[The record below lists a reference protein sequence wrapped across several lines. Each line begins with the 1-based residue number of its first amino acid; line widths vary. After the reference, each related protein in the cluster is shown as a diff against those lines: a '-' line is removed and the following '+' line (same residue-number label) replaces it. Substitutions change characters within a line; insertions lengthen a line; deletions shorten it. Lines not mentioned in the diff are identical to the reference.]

1 MVKYL
6 SAVELNTDDYSG
18 RYWQLGYFYIER
30 YGLYTPKQ
38 RIYVLYKIGDISR
51 ERKLFEYEV
60 LLLMMKDHRIDV
72 VNLYI
77 NRSNKIVSM
86 RQHCLQQE
94 IKFNVIEPQ
103 NNGRYTVI
111 GGALSNYSE
120 TIYEGSNAIKG
131 GHLIVRD
138 NSTGKIIIHNQMEC
152 SLMMH
157 ESFTNARIVKKENRM
172 TIVDDDCDDRRLE
185 ESGDYEILPDYTN
198 LDQAQII
205 SDMQKYIEE
214 YNIKANK
221 HMKKCKELLESGGLI
236 VSSGIIN
243 HGYRPYML
251 NAIIDN
257 HNKLEERLTVQNN
270 VLNCKKEM
278 LQDIHAVEYVR
289 LLNGLDIQKI
299 SRYSICVSSGAV
311 FKNMRYTRVY
321 KNKECFRRST
331 AQEIERLKKL
341 LNNNEDR
348 QKVLDNF
355 EYMYDYDRAID
366 FKEEYDRQ
374 SEIAKYKC
382 DERLDELVN
391 NSGYAQ
397 ISYEYLKHRQVGAY
411 LDDKELCK
419 RLIFESLAEYME
431 GVLNRK
437 IFRSTLRLYGKDLY
451 TFKDVKVRDIVE
463 GYKKYNNIKDET
475 EGSNS
480 LAYFA
485 STYCK
490 FCTVEVFK
498 ELIDDEESCLRE
510 ILANLVGKY
519 ECIKSQSQ

>member
-6 SAVELNTDDYSG
+6 SEAELNTDDYSG
-18 RYWQLGYFYIER
+18 RYWQLGYFYVER

-51 ERKLFEYEV
+51 EHKLFEYEV

-86 RQHCLQQE
+86 REHCLQQE

-120 TIYEGSNAIKG
+120 IIYEGSNAIKG
-131 GHLIVRD
+131 DHLIVRD
-138 NSTGKIIIHNQMEC
+138 NSDGKIRIHNQMEC
-152 SLMMH
+152 SLMMC

-172 TIVDDDCDDRRLE
+172 AIVDDGKRLE

-205 SDMQKYIEE
+205 SDMRKYIEE
-214 YNIKANK
+214 YNIETNG
-221 HMKKCKELLESGGLI
+221 HMKKCEGLLESGGLI
-236 VSSGIIN
+236 ISNGIIN
-243 HGYRPYML
+243 HGYRPCKFY
-251 NAIIDN
+251 AIIDN
-257 HNKLEERLTVQNN
+257 HNRLEKRLTFQNN

-278 LQDIHAVEYVR
+278 LQDIHAVEYER
-289 LLNGLDIQKI
+289 LLSGLDIQKI

-311 FKNMRYTRVY
+311 FKNMRYIKVY
-321 KNKECFRRST
+321 KNKGYSRGNTS
-331 AQEIERLKKL
+331 QEIERLEKL

-348 QKVLDNF
+348 QKVLNNF
-355 EYMYDYDRAID
+355 EYMYDCDRAID
-366 FKEEYDRQ
+366 FKEEYNRQ
-374 SEIAKYKC
+374 SELAKYDC
-382 DERLDELVN
+382 DERLDELIN
-391 NSGYAQ
+391 NSRYTQ
-397 ISYEYLKHRQVGAY
+397 TSYEYLKHWQVGAY
-411 LDDKELCK
+411 LNDKELCK
-419 RLIFESLAEYME
+419 RLIFESLAEYIE

-437 IFRSTLRLYGKDLY
+437 AFRSILKLYGKDLY
-451 TFKDVKVRDIVE
+451 TFKDVKVQDIVE
-463 GYKKYNNIKDET
+463 GYKKYNNVKDET
-475 EGSNS
+475 EESNS

-490 FCTVEVFK
+490 ICTMEVFK
-498 ELIDDEESCLRE
+498 ELIDDEESCLRK

-519 ECIKSQSQ
+519 GCIRSQSQ

>member
-1 MVKYL
+1 MIKYL
-6 SAVELNTDDYSG
+6 SAVELNTGDYSG
-18 RYWQLGYFYIER
+18 RYWQLGYFYVER
-30 YGLYTPKQ
+30 YGLYTLKQ
-38 RIYVLYKIGDISR
+38 RIYVLYKIGDIGR

-86 RQHCLQQE
+86 REHCLQQE

-120 TIYEGSNAIKG
+120 IIYEGSNAIKG

-138 NSTGKIIIHNQMEC
+138 NSNGKIRIHNQMEC

-157 ESFTNARIVKKENRM
+157 ESFTNARIIKKENRM
-172 TIVDDDCDDRRLE
+172 AIVDDDKRLE

-205 SDMQKYIEE
+205 SDMRKYLEE
-214 YNIKANK
+214 YNIEANK
-221 HMKKCKELLESGGLI
+221 HMKKCKGLLESGGLI
-236 VSSGIIN
+236 ISSWITN
-243 HGYRPYML
+243 HGYHPYKL
-251 NAIIDN
+251 NAMIDN
-257 HNKLEERLTVQNN
+257 HNKLEERLTFQNN

-278 LQDIHAVEYVR
+278 LQDIHSVEYLR
-289 LLNGLDIQKI
+289 LLNWLYIQKI

-311 FKNMRYTRVY
+311 FKNMRYTRAY
-321 KNKECFRRST
+321 KNKECSRRNT
-331 AQEIERLKKL
+331 EQEIERLEKL

-374 SEIAKYKC
+374 SELAKYEC
-382 DERLDELVN
+382 DEWLDKLIN
-391 NSGYAQ
+391 NSGCAQ
-397 ISYEYLKHRQVGAY
+397 INYEYLKHWQVGAY
-411 LDDKELCK
+411 LNDKELCK
-419 RLIFESLAEYME
+419 RLIFESLAEYIE

-437 IFRSTLRLYGKDLY
+437 IFRSILRLYGKDLY

-463 GYKKYNNIKDET
+463 GYKKYNNIKDEN
-475 EGSNS
+475 EESNS

-490 FCTVEVFK
+490 FCTMEVFK

-519 ECIKSQSQ
+519 GCIRSQNQ

>member
-1 MVKYL
+1 MIKYL
-6 SAVELNTDDYSG
+6 SAVELNTDNYSG
-18 RYWQLGYFYIER
+18 RYWQLGYLYVER

-38 RIYVLYKIGDISR
+38 RIYVLYKIGDINR
-51 ERKLFEYEV
+51 KCKLFEYEM
-60 LLLMMKDHRIDV
+60 LLLLMKDHRIDV

-86 RQHCLQQE
+86 REHCLQQE

-120 TIYEGSNAIKG
+120 IIYEGSNAIKG

-138 NSTGKIIIHNQMEC
+138 NSSGKIIIHNQMEC

-157 ESFTNARIVKKENRM
+157 ESFTNARIVKKENRR
-172 TIVDDDCDDRRLE
+172 IVVDDKRLE
-185 ESGDYEILPDYTN
+185 ESGDYEVLPDYTN

-214 YNIKANK
+214 YNLEANK
-221 HMKKCKELLESGGLI
+221 HMKKCKGLLESGGLI
-236 VSSGIIN
+236 IGSWITN
-243 HGYRPYML
+243 HGYHPYKL
-251 NAIIDN
+251 NAMIDN
-257 HNKLEERLTVQNN
+257 HNRLEERLTFQNN

-278 LQDIHAVEYVR
+278 LQDIHSVEYVR

-299 SRYSICVSSGAV
+299 SRYSVCVSSGAV
-311 FKNMRYTRVY
+311 FKNIRYTQVY
-321 KNKECFRRST
+321 KNKEYSGRNT
-331 AQEIERLKKL
+331 VQENERLKKL

-355 EYMYDYDRAID
+355 EYIYDCDRAVD
-366 FKEEYDRQ
+366 FKEEYDRR
-374 SEIAKYKC
+374 SEIAKYEC
-382 DERLDELVN
+382 DEGLDELVN
-391 NSGYAQ
+391 NSEYAQ
-397 ISYEYLKHRQVGAY
+397 INYEYLKHWQVGAY
-411 LDDKELCK
+411 LNDKELCK
-419 RLIFESLAEYME
+419 RLIFESLAEYIE

-437 IFRSTLRLYGKDLY
+437 IFRSILRLYGKDLY

-475 EGSNS
+475 EESNS

-490 FCTVEVFK
+490 FCTMEVFK
-498 ELIDDEESCLRE
+498 ELIDDEESCLKE

-519 ECIKSQSQ
+519 ECIR

>member
-1 MVKYL
+1 MIKYL
-6 SAVELNTDDYSG
+6 SAVELNTGDYSG

-51 ERKLFEYEV
+51 ECKLFEYEV

-86 RQHCLQQE
+86 REHCLQQE

-103 NNGRYTVI
+103 NNSRYTVI

-120 TIYEGSNAIKG
+120 IVYEGSNAIKG

-138 NSTGKIIIHNQMEC
+138 NSNDKIRIHNQMEC

-157 ESFTNARIVKKENRM
+157 ESFTNARIVKKENRR
-172 TIVDDDCDDRRLE
+172 TILDDKRLE

-205 SDMQKYIEE
+205 SNMSKYIEE
-214 YNIKANK
+214 YNIEANN
-221 HMKKCKELLESGGLI
+221 HMEKCKGLLESGGLI
-236 VSSGIIN
+236 ISSGIIN
-243 HGYRPYML
+243 HGYRPYEL
-251 NAIIDN
+251 NAMIDN
-257 HNKLEERLTVQNN
+257 HNRLEERLTFQNN

-278 LQDIHAVEYVR
+278 LYDIHAVEHIR

-311 FKNMRYTRVY
+311 FKNMRYARVY
-321 KNKECFRRST
+321 KNKEYSRRNT
-331 AQEIERLKKL
+331 AQEIERLEKL
-341 LNNNEDR
+341 LNNNDDR

-374 SEIAKYKC
+374 SEIAKYEC
-382 DERLDELVN
+382 DAGLDKLIN
-391 NSGYAQ
+391 NSGYTQ
-397 ISYEYLKHRQVGAY
+397 INYEYLKHWQVGAY
-411 LDDKELCK
+411 LNDRELCK
-419 RLIFESLAEYME
+419 KLIFESLAEYIE

-437 IFRSTLRLYGKDLY
+437 IFRSILRLYGKDLY
-451 TFKDVKVRDIVE
+451 TFKDVKVQDIVE

-475 EGSNS
+475 EESNS

-490 FCTVEVFK
+490 FCTMEVFK
-498 ELIDDEESCLRE
+498 ELIDDEEGCLRK

-519 ECIKSQSQ
+519 ECIRSQSQ

>member
-18 RYWQLGYFYIER
+18 RYWQLGYFYVER

-51 ERKLFEYEV
+51 ERKLFEYDV

-77 NRSNKIVSM
+77 NRNNKIVSM
-86 RQHCLQQE
+86 REHCLQQE

-111 GGALSNYSE
+111 GGDLSNYSE
-120 TIYEGSNAIKG
+120 IIYEGSNVIKG
-131 GHLIVRD
+131 GRLIVRD
-138 NSTGKIIIHNQMEC
+138 NSSGKIRIHNQMEC
-152 SLMMH
+152 SLMMS
-157 ESFTNARIVKKENRM
+157 ESFTNARVTKKEDRM
-172 TIVDDDCDDRRLE
+172 IIVDDNYDDIRLW

-205 SDMQKYIEE
+205 SDMRKYIEE
-214 YNIKANK
+214 YNIEANG
-221 HMKKCKELLESGGLI
+221 HMKKCKELLESGGLMI
-236 VSSGIIN
+236 SSGIIS

-257 HNKLEERLTVQNN
+257 HNRLEERLTVQNN

-278 LQDIHAVEYVR
+278 LQDIHAVEYIR
-289 LLNGLDIQKI
+289 LLNQLDIQKI
-299 SRYSICVSSGAV
+299 SRYFICVSSGAV
-311 FKNMRYTRVY
+311 FKNTRYTQVY
-321 KNKECFRRST
+321 KNKEYSRRNT
-331 AQEIERLKKL
+331 VQKTERLEKL
-341 LNNNEDR
+341 LNNNDDR

-355 EYMYDYDRAID
+355 EYMYDCDRAID
-366 FKEEYDRQ
+366 FEEEYGRQ
-374 SEIAKYKC
+374 SEIAKYEC
-382 DERLDELVN
+382 DEGLDKLIN
-391 NSGYAQ
+391 NSGYTQ
-397 ISYEYLKHRQVGAY
+397 INYEYLKHRQVGAY
-411 LDDKELCK
+411 LNDKELCK
-419 RLIFESLAEYME
+419 RLIFESLAEYIE
-431 GVLNRK
+431 GVLDRK
-437 IFRSTLRLYGKDLY
+437 IFRSMLRLYGKDLY
-451 TFKDVKVRDIVE
+451 TFKDVKVLDIVE

-475 EGSNS
+475 EESNS

-485 STYCK
+485 STYCG
-490 FCTVEVFK
+490 FCTMEVFK
-498 ELIDDEESCLRE
+498 ELIDDEEGCLKE

-519 ECIKSQSQ
+519 KYIGP

>member
-18 RYWQLGYFYIER
+18 RYWQLGYFYVER

-38 RIYVLYKIGDISR
+38 RIYILYKIGDISR
-51 ERKLFEYEV
+51 EHKLFEYEA

-72 VNLYI
+72 INLYI
-77 NRSNKIVSM
+77 NRSNEIISM
-86 RQHCLQQE
+86 REHCLQQE

-120 TIYEGSNAIKG
+120 IIYEGSNAIKG
-131 GHLIVRD
+131 GRLIVRD
-138 NSTGKIIIHNQMEC
+138 NSNGKIRIHNQKEC

-157 ESFTNARIVKKENRM
+157 ESFTNARIAKKENRM
-172 TIVDDDCDDRRLE
+172 IIVDDDKRLE
-185 ESGDYEILPDYTN
+185 ESGGYEILPDYTN

-205 SDMQKYIEE
+205 SDMRKYIEE
-214 YNIKANK
+214 YNIEANE
-221 HMKKCKELLESGGLI
+221 HMKKCKGLLESGGLI
-236 VSSGIIN
+236 ISSGIIN
-243 HGYRPYML
+243 HGYHPYML
-251 NAIIDN
+251 NAIVDN
-257 HNKLEERLTVQNN
+257 HSRLEERLTFQNN

-289 LLNGLDIQKI
+289 LLNWLDIQKI

-311 FKNMRYTRVY
+311 FKNIRYTQVY
-321 KNKECFRRST
+321 KNREYSRRNT
-331 AQEIERLKKL
+331 VQETERLKKL
-341 LNNNEDR
+341 LNNNDDR

-374 SEIAKYKC
+374 SEIAKYEC
-382 DERLDELVN
+382 DEGLDKLIN

-397 ISYEYLKHRQVGAY
+397 INYEYLKHWQVGAY
-411 LDDKELCK
+411 LNDKELCK
-419 RLIFESLAEYME
+419 RLIFESLAEYIE

-437 IFRSTLRLYGKDLY
+437 IFRSTLRLYRKDLY
-451 TFKDVKVRDIVE
+451 TFKDVKVRDIVD

-475 EGSNS
+475 EESNS

-490 FCTVEVFK
+490 FCTMEVFK
-498 ELIDDEESCLRE
+498 ELIDDEEGCLRE
-510 ILANLVGKY
+510 ILTNLVGKY
-519 ECIKSQSQ
+519 EYIRSQRK

>member
-18 RYWQLGYFYIER
+18 RYWQLGYFYVER

-86 RQHCLQQE
+86 REHCLQQE

-120 TIYEGSNAIKG
+120 IIYEGSNAIKG

-138 NSTGKIIIHNQMEC
+138 NSNGNIRIHNQMEC

-157 ESFTNARIVKKENRM
+157 ESFTNARIIKKENRM
-172 TIVDDDCDDRRLE
+172 AIVDDDKRLE

-205 SDMQKYIEE
+205 SDMRKYLEE
-214 YNIKANK
+214 YNIEANK
-221 HMKKCKELLESGGLI
+221 HMKKCKGLLGSGGLI
-236 VSSGIIN
+236 ISSWITN
-243 HGYRPYML
+243 HGYHPYKL
-251 NAIIDN
+251 NAMIDN
-257 HNKLEERLTVQNN
+257 HNKLEERLTFQNN

-278 LQDIHAVEYVR
+278 LQDIHSVEYLR
-289 LLNGLDIQKI
+289 LLNWLDIQKI

-311 FKNMRYTRVY
+311 FKNIRYNRAY
-321 KNKECFRRST
+321 KNKECSRRNT
-331 AQEIERLKKL
+331 AQEIERLEKL

-366 FKEEYDRQ
+366 FKEEYGRQ
-374 SEIAKYKC
+374 SELAKYEC
-382 DERLDELVN
+382 DEWLDKLIN
-391 NSGYAQ
+391 NSRCAQ
-397 ISYEYLKHRQVGAY
+397 INYEYLKHWQVGAY
-411 LDDKELCK
+411 LNDKELCK
-419 RLIFESLAEYME
+419 RLIFESLAEYIE

-437 IFRSTLRLYGKDLY
+437 IFRSILRLYGKDLY

-475 EGSNS
+475 EESNS

-490 FCTVEVFK
+490 FCTMEVFK
-498 ELIDDEESCLRE
+498 ELIDDEESCLRK

-519 ECIKSQSQ
+519 ECIR

>member
-18 RYWQLGYFYIER
+18 RYWQLGYFYVER
-30 YGLYTPKQ
+30 YGLYTLKQ
-38 RIYVLYKIGDISR
+38 RIYVLYKIGDIGR

-86 RQHCLQQE
+86 REHCLQQE

-120 TIYEGSNAIKG
+120 IIYEGSNAIKG

-138 NSTGKIIIHNQMEC
+138 NSNGKIRIHNQMEC

-157 ESFTNARIVKKENRM
+157 ESFTNARIIKKENRM
-172 TIVDDDCDDRRLE
+172 AIVDDDKRLE

-205 SDMQKYIEE
+205 SDMRKYLEE
-214 YNIKANK
+214 YNIEANK
-221 HMKKCKELLESGGLI
+221 HMKKCKGLLESGGLI
-236 VSSGIIN
+236 ISSWITN
-243 HGYRPYML
+243 HGYHPYKL
-251 NAIIDN
+251 NAMIDN
-257 HNKLEERLTVQNN
+257 HNKLEERLTFQNN

-278 LQDIHAVEYVR
+278 LQDIHSVEYLR
-289 LLNGLDIQKI
+289 LLNWLDIQKI
-299 SRYSICVSSGAV
+299 SRYSICVSSWAV
-311 FKNMRYTRVY
+311 FKNIRYTQVY
-321 KNKECFRRST
+321 KNREYFRRNT
-331 AQEIERLKKL
+331 VQETERLKKL
-341 LNNNEDR
+341 LNNNDDR

-374 SEIAKYKC
+374 SEIAKYEC
-382 DERLDELVN
+382 DEGLDKLIN

-397 ISYEYLKHRQVGAY
+397 INYEYLKHWQVGAY
-411 LDDKELCK
+411 LNDKELCK
-419 RLIFESLAEYME
+419 RLIFESLAEYIE

-437 IFRSTLRLYGKDLY
+437 IFRSILRLYGKDLY

-463 GYKKYNNIKDET
+463 VYRKYNNIKDEN
-475 EGSNS
+475 EESNS

-490 FCTVEVFK
+490 FCTMEVFK

-519 ECIKSQSQ
+519 GCIRSQNQ

>member
-30 YGLYTPKQ
+30 YGLYTPRQ
-38 RIYVLYKIGDISR
+38 RIYVLYKIGDINR
-51 ERKLFEYEV
+51 KCKLFEYEV

-86 RQHCLQQE
+86 REHCLQQE
-94 IKFNVIEPQ
+94 IKFNVIEPE

-120 TIYEGSNAIKG
+120 IIYEGSNAIKG
-131 GHLIVRD
+131 SRLIVRD
-138 NSTGKIIIHNQMEC
+138 NSNGKIRIHNQMEC
-152 SLMMH
+152 SLLMR
-157 ESFTNARIVKKENRM
+157 ESFTNARIIKKENRR
-172 TIVDDDCDDRRLE
+172 TIVDDKILE

-205 SDMQKYIEE
+205 SDMRKYIEE
-214 YNIKANK
+214 YNIEANK
-221 HMKKCKELLESGGLI
+221 HMKECEGLLESGGLI
-236 VSSGIIN
+236 VSSGIIS

-257 HNKLEERLTVQNN
+257 HNRLEERLTFQNN

-278 LQDIHAVEYVR
+278 LQDIHAAEYVR
-289 LLNGLDIQKI
+289 LLTGLAIQKI

-311 FKNMRYTRVY
+311 FKNMRYNQVY
-321 KNKECFRRST
+321 KNKEYSRINT
-331 AQEIERLKKL
+331 VQETERLKKL
-341 LNNNEDR
+341 LNNNDDR
-348 QKVLDNF
+348 QKVLDDF

-366 FKEEYDRQ
+366 FKEEYDRR
-374 SEIAKYKC
+374 SEIAKYEC
-382 DERLDELVN
+382 DEGLDELVN
-391 NSGYAQ
+391 NSEYAQ
-397 ISYEYLKHRQVGAY
+397 INYEYLKHWQVGAY
-411 LDDKELCK
+411 LNDKELCK
-419 RLIFESLAEYME
+419 RLIFESLAEYIE

-437 IFRSTLRLYGKDLY
+437 IFRSILRLYGKDLY
-451 TFKDVKVRDIVE
+451 TFKNVKVRDIVE

-475 EGSNS
+475 EESNS

-490 FCTVEVFK
+490 FCTMEVFK

-510 ILANLVGKY
+510 ILTNLVGKY
-519 ECIKSQSQ
+519 EYIR

>member
-18 RYWQLGYFYIER
+18 RYWQLGYFYVDR

-51 ERKLFEYEV
+51 EHKLFEYEA

-77 NRSNKIVSM
+77 NRSNKIVNM
-86 RQHCLQQE
+86 REHCLQQE

-120 TIYEGSNAIKG
+120 IIYEGSNVIKG
-131 GHLIVRD
+131 GQLIVRD
-138 NSTGKIIIHNQMEC
+138 NSTSKIRIHNQMEC

-157 ESFTNARIVKKENRM
+157 ESFTNARIVKKENRRI
-172 TIVDDDCDDRRLE
+172 IVDDDKRLE

-205 SDMQKYIEE
+205 SDMRKYIEE
-214 YNIKANK
+214 YNIEANK
-221 HMKKCKELLESGGLI
+221 HMKECKELLESGGLI
-236 VSSGIIN
+236 ISSGIIN
-243 HGYRPYML
+243 HGYSPYKF
-251 NAIIDN
+251 NVIIDN
-257 HNKLEERLTVQNN
+257 HNRLEERLTLKNN
-270 VLNCKKEM
+270 VLNCKKGM
-278 LQDIHAVEYVR
+278 LQDIHAIEYIR

-311 FKNMRYTRVY
+311 FKNMRYNRAY
-321 KNKECFRRST
+321 KDKKYYRRNT
-331 AQEIERLKKL
+331 VQEIERLEKL
-341 LNNNEDR
+341 LNNNADR

-355 EYMYDYDRAID
+355 EYMYDCDRSID
-366 FKEEYDRQ
+366 FKEEYDRR
-374 SEIAKYKC
+374 SELAKYKC
-382 DERLDELVN
+382 DERLDELIN
-391 NSGYAQ
+391 NSRYTYTN
-397 ISYEYLKHRQVGAY
+397 YEYLKHLQVGAY
-411 LDDKELCK
+411 LNDKGLCK
-419 RLIFESLAEYME
+419 RLIFESLAEYIE
-431 GVLNRK
+431 GVLDRK

-475 EGSNS
+475 EESNS

-490 FCTVEVFK
+490 FCTMEVFK
-498 ELIDDEESCLRE
+498 ELIDDEENCLRE
-510 ILANLVGKY
+510 ILASIVGKY
-519 ECIKSQSQ
+519 KCIRSYSQ